1 MIKINLLDSITDTP
15 RGAAMM
21 EEKVTSPRIQTMLLA
36 LTVGALLVLGAGYDY
51 TSAHSAHSAAQV
63 ELDKQQRINREM
75 LAVEKEQQELKAKT
89 QDIQVRIDAIQKLKA
104 SQQGPGAVLR
114 EITQRFDQVP
124 GLYLKSIKQKGSEI
138 SISGESPNEA
148 AVTKFGQSLE
158 FSSGLFT
165 DLHIE
170 TVREAAKV
178 EATTVVSNANTGQV
192 ISSKD
197 ASGGAGWVK
206 PEVVTF
212 TVKFNYAGVKPGQ
225 PAPATA
231 TTMPAAPATQV
242 AKN

>member
-63 ELDKQQRINREM
+63 ELEKQQRINREM

-104 SQQGPGAVLR
+104 SQQGPGTVLR

-124 GLYLKSIKQKGSEI
+124 GLYLTAIYQKGTEI
-138 SISGESPNEA
+138 TISGESPNEA
-148 AVTKFGQSLE
+148 AVTRFGQSLE

-170 TVREAAKV
+170 TLKEPAKLEALTPTTASNAKTG
-178 EATTVVSNANTGQV
+178 EVVST
-192 ISSKD
+192 KD
-197 ASGGAGWVK
+197 APAFIK

-212 TVKFNYAGVKPGQ
+212 KVVCTYAGVKPPQ
-225 PAPATA
+225 PAPANA
-231 TTMPAAPATQV
+231 PAAPAAPATQV

>member
-63 ELDKQQRINREM
+63 ELEKQQRINREM

-138 SISGESPNEA
+138 SIIGESPNEA

-158 FSSGLFT
+158 FSSGMFT

-170 TVREAAKV
+170 TVREAPKV
-178 EATTVVSNANTGQV
+178 EGVTPTSVANVPSSQVVAT
-192 ISSKD
+192 KD
-197 ASGGAGWVK
+197 AAAWLK

-212 TVKFNYAGVKPGQ
+212 TVKCNFAGVKPSQ
-225 PAPATA
+225 PATA
-231 TTMPAAPATQV
+231 TAAPATPATQV

>member
-63 ELDKQQRINREM
+63 ELEKQQRINREM

-138 SISGESPNEA
+138 SIIGESPNEA

-170 TVREAAKV
+170 TIREPAKV
-178 EATTVVSNANTGQV
+178 EATTIVSNATTGQV
-192 ISSKD
+192 ISTKD
-197 ASGGAGWVK
+197 ANGGAGWLK

-212 TVKFNYAGVKPGQ
+212 TVKCNFAGVKPSQ
-225 PAPATA
+225 PSTATTAPAT
-231 TTMPAAPATQV
+231 PATQV

>member
-63 ELDKQQRINREM
+63 ELEKQQRINREM
-75 LAVEKEQQELKAKT
+75 LAVEKEQEDLKTKT
-89 QDIQVRIDAIQKLKA
+89 KDIQVRIDAIQKLKA

-124 GLYLKSIKQKGSEI
+124 GLYLKSIQQKGSEI
-138 SISGESPNEA
+138 TIKGESPNEA
-148 AVTKFGQSLE
+148 AVTRFGQSME

-170 TVREAAKV
+170 TLREAAKV
-178 EATTVVSNANTGQV
+178 EA
-192 ISSKD
+192 SSKGSEGAKSD
-197 ASGGAGWVK
+197 ASATDLGWLK

-212 TVKFNYAGVKPGQ
+212 TVKCNYAGSKPSQ
-225 PAPATA
+225 PAPA
-231 TTMPAAPATQV
+231 PAAPTAPATQV